1 MRAPGPGDAPGGG
14 SRGATR
20 LRVGIVAACRFPAP
34 RGSQVLIDEMA
45 RAFAREGVETHLFA
59 PLARPVRRPYRAHP
73 LGGRHGIAP
82 PADPLAFPR
91 FARLAIGAG
100 GASRLAGLLA
110 RERIDVVHAH
120 NWEGLVLALVAR
132 RACGVPVVFHVH
144 GVLADELP
152 HYVPPGAG
160 EAARRLGAWCDARLP
175 RLADAVVVLSEDV
188 QTYLVAN
195 GVHPGRIRV
204 SAPGL
209 AQGAQPARERRSRPA
224 AIFTGNLD
232 RYQNIDLLLDAW
244 ELAVPRVG
252 HAELVVATHG
262 NAGTLERAIARR
274 GLRSV
279 RTVGRASGR
288 EVAAELA
295 AATVGV
301 SPRTSWSGFPMK
313 TLNYMAAGIPTIALA
328 GSAKG
333 IRDGCTGWIV
343 REPTAGALASA
354 LCEALGEPSEA
365 MRRGRAARELLATEH
380 SWEVLAPRLLELSE
394 GVAGLAP
401 G

>member
-1 MRAPGPGDAPGGG
+1 M
-14 SRGATR
+14 GATG

-45 RAFAREGVETHLFA
+45 RAFSRAGVETHLFA

-73 LGGRHGIAP
+73 LGGRHGVAP

-91 FARLAIGAG
+91 LGRLAIGAG

-120 NWEGLVLALVAR
+120 NWEGLLVALVAR

-152 HYVPPGAG
+152 HYAPPGAS

-188 QTYLVAN
+188 RAYLVAN
-195 GVHPGRIRV
+195 GVAPGRITV

-209 AQGAQPARERRSRPA
+209 AQGAEPAQRRRSRPA

-232 RYQNIDLLLDAW
+232 RYQNLELLLDAW
-244 ELAVPRVG
+244 RIAAPRVRD
-252 HAELVVATHG
+252 AELVLVTHAD
-262 NAGTLERAIARR
+262 AGPLERGIARR
-274 GLRSV
+274 GLRAV
-279 RTVGRASGR
+279 RAVGRASGR
-288 EVAAELA
+288 VVAAELA
-295 AATVGV
+295 GATVGV
-301 SPRTSWSGFPMK
+301 SPRCSWSGFPMK

-333 IRDGCTGWIV
+333 VRDGRTGWIV

-354 LCEALGEPSEA
+354 LCDALGEPAES
-365 MRRGRAARELLATEH
+365 MRRGRAARELLASEH
-380 SWEVLAPRLLELSE
+380 SWEVLAPRLLDLSR
-394 GVAGLAP
+394 GVVGMARG
-401 G
+401 